1 MTYDVLIA
9 GCGLAGLTA
18 ALELAAHRRVAIL
31 AKDGAEHS
39 ASHRAQGGIAA
50 ALDPDDSVDEHV
62 RDTLDAGGGLC
73 DPRATRRIAADA
85 RRAIEW
91 LQAQG
96 VAFTRADG
104 SPPALHLTREGGHG
118 RRRIVHAADATGRA
132 VVAALAGQARQHPN
146 ITFLPRHYA
155 IDLAISGPAGTPGA
169 RCSGLHVFDVDRGR
183 IETLAASHVVL
194 ATGGAGRV
202 YAHATAP
209 AAATGDGIA
218 MAWRAGCRV
227 ANLEF
232 IQFHPTA
239 LYHPEGDTF
248 LISEAVRGE
257 GGRLLL
263 PDGTRF
269 MPAHDVRA
277 ELAPRD
283 VVARAIDTEMKRHDL
298 NCVYLDISHQP
309 RAFLL
314 EHFPTIYAHCAKR
327 GLDLA
332 AGPIPVAPAA
342 HYTCGGVLTDTAGR
356 TDLPGLYAIGE
367 TACTGLHG
375 ANRLASN
382 SLLECVV
389 MGRAAARAIL
399 QTPPVHAWAPV
410 ASVPP
415 AHAAA
420 CAHPLLAART
430 QALRELMRDDAG
442 IVRTNAGLARA
453 AQHIAQW
460 QAEAQQW
467 WTRDGVSGEL
477 LELRNLLQVAALI
490 VQAAAARPE
499 SRGAH
504 YNQDWPHTLPDARP
518 SILRYP
524 RPPHDRAG
532 QAPGLPETPQPEAA

>member
-1 MTYDVLIA
+1 
-9 GCGLAGLTA
+9 
-18 ALELAAHRRVAIL
+18 
-31 AKDGAEHS
+31 
-39 ASHRAQGGIAA
+39 
-50 ALDPDDSVDEHV
+50 
-62 RDTLDAGGGLC
+62 
-73 DPRATRRIAADA
+73 
-85 RRAIEW
+85 
-91 LQAQG
+91 
-96 VAFTRADG
+96 
-104 SPPALHLTREGGHG
+104 
-118 RRRIVHAADATGRA
+118 
-132 VVAALAGQARQHPN
+132 
-146 ITFLPRHYA
+146 
-155 IDLAISGPAGTPGA
+155 
-169 RCSGLHVFDVDRGR
+169 
-183 IETLAASHVVL
+183 
-194 ATGGAGRV
+194 
-202 YAHATAP
+202 
-209 AAATGDGIA
+209 
-218 MAWRAGCRV
+218 
-227 ANLEF
+227 
-232 IQFHPTA
+232 
-239 LYHPEGDTF
+239 
-248 LISEAVRGE
+248 
-257 GGRLLL
+257 
-263 PDGTRF
+263 
-269 MPAHDVRA
+269 
-277 ELAPRD
+277 
-283 VVARAIDTEMKRHDL
+283 
-298 NCVYLDISHQP
+298 
-309 RAFLL
+309 
-314 EHFPTIYAHCAKR
+314 
-327 GLDLA
+327 
-332 AGPIPVAPAA
+332 AA